1 MVQPAGFRTAVTWDK
16 LRWNQRNSMVRRAV
30 TTSGIHS
37 GGRFG
42 VTAALVGGCVMRKI
56 SNADVRQ
63 LQKLAWM
70 KERGI
75 LTQDEFA
82 QQKAHLLNSPEET
95 RPPVRLFGSPR
106 LVAWVVGAAAV
117 LTVAVALS
125 V

>member
-1 MVQPAGFRTAVTWDK
+1 
-16 LRWNQRNSMVRRAV
+16 
-30 TTSGIHS
+30 
-37 GGRFG
+37 
-42 VTAALVGGCVMRKI
+42 MRKI

-125 V
+125 MTSDKTAAQATMQLPPPVATH